1 MLKYIVDCTQPDI
14 SFVTNQ
20 LAKYLNNPDMEH
32 YLVLKHCYQYL
43 KTINNV
49 WLQLRDKNKNTLN
62 RYTDTDSMMQEGHYT
77 ISGYTFYLND
87 SLVSWSSKRQTLVA
101 NSTYKAE
108 LIALTRGTQEAIA
121 YMHLAEEIL
130 QVLEALI
137 NIYCNNDVVIKTV
150 TLDKIKYSE
159 QTKYLDHKKDFI
171 KCYIE
176 LQYINIKYIQ
186 TNKQI
191 TNIMTKALHVLQ
203 IKHLTSQL
211 RLVNV

>member
-1 MLKYIVDCTQPDI
+1 M
-14 SFVTNQ
+14 
-20 LAKYLNNPDMEH
+20 
-32 YLVLKHCYQYL
+32 
-43 KTINNV
+43 
-49 WLQLRDKNKNTLN
+49 
-62 RYTDTDSMMQEGHYT
+62 
-77 ISGYTFYLND
+77 
-87 SLVSWSSKRQTLVA
+87 A

-108 LIALTRGTQEAIA
+108 LIALTRGTQEAIV

-137 NIYCNNDVVIKTV
+137 NIYCNNDAVIKTV
-150 TLDKIKYSE
+150 TLDKIKYLE
-159 QTKYLDHKKDFI
+159 QTKHLDHKKDFI

-176 LQYINIKYIQ
+176 LQYINVKFIQ

-191 TNIMTKALHVLQ
+191 ADIMTKALYVLQ

>member
-1 MLKYIVDCTQPDI
+1 M
-14 SFVTNQ
+14 
-20 LAKYLNNPDMEH
+20 
-32 YLVLKHCYQYL
+32 
-43 KTINNV
+43 
-49 WLQLRDKNKNTLN
+49 WLQLRGKNQNTLN
-62 RYTDTDSMMQEGHYT
+62 GYTDTDSMMQEGHHA

-137 NIYCNNDVVIKTV
+137 NIYYNNDTVIKTV

-159 QTKYLDHKKDFI
+159 WTKHLDHKKDFI

-176 LQYINIKYIQ
+176 LQYINVKFIQ

-191 TNIMTKALHVLQ
+191 VDIMTKALHVLQ
-203 IKHLTSQL
+203 IKHLTS
-211 RLVNV
+211 